1 MGKVYQEVES
11 TQLHCM
17 KRMIFL
23 LLLVAQTAAFS
34 QPKLQYHAASTLKI
48 LGRAFPQQTT
58 YKRFPDSL
66 EMHLRNPVWS
76 LSKNS
81 AGIAIYF
88 ETNSTQ
94 VAAKWKTGGE
104 VNFQH
109 VAGTLVKGVDLYGL
123 DDNKWYYAGIGRP
136 SNGTRHESS
145 IIKGLDGAM
154 RQYILYLPC
163 YDNTDSVEIGID
175 EHAILQLPATPILA
189 SARPIVFY
197 GTSILQGA
205 SAMRPGM
212 VYPAILERRLQRE
225 TINLGFSGNGQLDS
239 MLAVIMSTIDAACY
253 VMDCGPNLTPEMAAA
268 RTLPFLKQLKKLKP
282 STPILLVSNIDYPHA
297 RFNAT
302 VAKKTKEVN
311 AHFLEAFNAM
321 KKEGYKGIYFLPS
334 TGLIGDDGEATV
346 DGVHMTDLGFYR
358 IANAIEKELKQIL
371 K

>member
-1 MGKVYQEVES
+1 
-11 TQLHCM
+11 
-17 KRMIFL
+17 MIFL
-23 LLLVAQTAAFS
+23 LLLVVQTAVFS
-34 QPKLQYHAASTLKI
+34 QTKLTYHAASTLKI
-48 LGRAFPQQTT
+48 LGRPFPLQTT
-58 YKRFPDSL
+58 YKRFPDSI
-66 EMHLRNPVWS
+66 EMHLRKPVWS

-123 DDNKWYYAGIGRP
+123 DGNKWYYAGIGRP
-136 SNGTRHESS
+136 SSGTRHESS

-154 RQYILYLPC
+154 RQYILYLSC

-175 EHAILQLPATPILA
+175 ENAILQLPAAPVLA
-189 SARPIVFY
+189 SAHPIVFY

-212 VYPAILERRLQRE
+212 AYPAILERRLQKE

-239 MLAVIMSTIDAACY
+239 MLAVIISTIDAACY
-253 VMDCGPNLTPEMAAA
+253 VIDCGPNLSPEMAAT

-282 STPILLVSNIDYPHA
+282 SIPILLVSNIEYPHA
-297 RFNAT
+297 RFNDA
-302 VAKKTKEVN
+302 VAKKIQAVN
-311 AHFLEAFNAM
+311 AHFLDAFNAM

-358 IANAIEKELKQIL
+358 IANAIEKELLKIL
-371 K
+371 QKH

>member
-1 MGKVYQEVES
+1 
-11 TQLHCM
+11 M
-17 KRMIFL
+17 KRMICTL
-23 LLLVAQTAAFS
+23 LLLANISAFS
-34 QPKLQYHAASTLKI
+34 QPKLQYHSASTLKI
-48 LGRAFPQQTT
+48 LGRPFPQQTS

-66 EMHLRNPVWS
+66 EMHLRKPVWG

-94 VAAKWKTGGE
+94 VAAKWKTGNE

-123 DDNKWYYAGIGRP
+123 DGNKWYYGGIGRP
-136 SNGTRHESS
+136 SGGSRHESS

-154 RQYILYLPC
+154 RQYVLYLPC
-163 YDNTDSVEIGID
+163 YDNTDSVEIGVD
-175 EHAILQLPATPILA
+175 ENAILQMA
-189 SARPIVFY
+189 SAPVIASAHPIVFY

-212 VYPAILERRLQRE
+212 AYPAILERRFQTE

-253 VMDCGPNLTPEMAAA
+253 VIDCGPNLNPEMAAA

-282 STPILLVSNIDYPHA
+282 SIPILLVANIDYPHA
-297 RFNAT
+297 RFNAS
-302 VAKKTKEVN
+302 VAQKLKQIN
-311 AHFLEAFNAM
+311 AHFLDAFNAM

-346 DGVHMTDLGFYR
+346 DGVHMTDLGFFR
-358 IANAIEKELKQIL
+358 IAEAIEKQLRKIL

>member
-1 MGKVYQEVES
+1 
-11 TQLHCM
+11 M
-17 KRMIFL
+17 KRMIFIL
-23 LLLVAQTAAFS
+23 FLIAQTSVFS
-34 QPKLQYHAASTLKI
+34 QTKLTYHAASTLKI
-48 LGRAFPQQTT
+48 LGRPFPQQTT

-66 EMHLRNPVWS
+66 EMHLRKPVWS

-94 VAAKWKTGGE
+94 VSAKWKTAGE
-104 VNFQH
+104 VSFQH

-123 DDNKWYYAGIGRP
+123 DGNKWYYAGIGRP

-154 RQYILYLPC
+154 RQYVLYLPC

-175 EHAILQLPATPILA
+175 EHAILQMPTAPVLS

-212 VYPAILERRLQRE
+212 AYPAILERRLQRE

-253 VMDCGPNLTPEMAAA
+253 VVDCGPNLTPEMSAA

-282 STPILLVSNIDYPHA
+282 GVPILLVSNIEYPHA
-297 RFNAT
+297 RFNAV
-302 VAKKTKEVN
+302 VAKKIQEVN
-311 AHFLEAFNAM
+311 AHFLDAFNAM

-346 DGVHMTDLGFYR
+346 DGAHMTDLGFYR
-358 IANAIEKELKQIL
+358 IANAIEKELKQLL